1 MANSIKFN
9 DTTLDGWQDD
19 VYFNGTALATNKR
32 VYFNGTEVWRKH
44 EFEPDSVIIDY
55 SWFPDSSIASFYNT
69 YTQSQWSNVFAVA
82 PFFYQGSGGPD
93 SRIEFTLNDDFRVTY
108 YEKWNGDNGIDADG
122 TGVGNTGGTFRIWQ
136 GRTVTGLESYT
147 YSLSVTS
154 SGNGNSKM
162 RISYVPYE

>member
-1 MANSIKFN
+1 MSDSIIFN
-9 DTTLDGWQDD
+9 GTTLDGWQDD

-44 EFEPDSVIIDY
+44 EYQPNTVVINY
-55 SWFPDSSIASFYNT
+55 MWYPDSSIASFINYGST
-69 YTQSQWSNVFAVA
+69 HPRVFAVA

-93 SRIEFTLNDDFRVTY
+93 SRIQFTLADDFRVSF
-108 YEKWNGDNGIDADG
+108 YEKTNPYQGTDSDG
-122 TGVGNTGGTFRIWQ
+122 SGVGNTGGVYRIWQ

-154 SGNGNSKM
+154 SGNGNSQMK
-162 RISYVPYE
+162 ISYVPYE